1 MCGPVRIARATHGE
15 HYTGEARST
24 QGKTYKKPDFARL
37 PAMLLLEYE
46 CAILFAPTLQGV

>member
-1 MCGPVRIARATHGE
+1 MCGPVRNARATHGE

-24 QGKTYKKPDFARL
+24 QEKTYKKLDFARL

-46 CAILFAPTLQGV
+46 CVILFIPILRGV